1 MAQLNEVK
9 RMQQL
14 AGILK
19 ESQLNEDYL
28 ELKSL
33 GKQLYSALKKKGYEV
48 EIKEN
53 SKKSTFAGG
62 DPLVGTKDSKYLN
75 SKGGTVEIHQFSD
88 AEQIGV
94 FIPAYAVLYQF
105 IVDPANKSYLEQLY
119 TKKRGKPGGELD
131 EPAKY
136 FSNLKDILFGENGK
150 VASSSNVMEDPE
162 IKKSI
167 AKLGQELLSIIK
179 SKKPNMLLSFRDTDT
194 SYAMNFAEPKTAKG
208 GAVNPK
214 QRPNAPKPAAAAA
227 PAAAA
232 PVAESIEQAVNEA
245 LKAYRKKK

>member
-1 MAQLNEVK
+1 
-9 RMQQL
+9 MQQL
-14 AGILK
+14 AGLIT

-62 DPLVGTKDSKYLN
+62 DSLVGTKDSKYLN

-136 FSNLKDILFGENGK
+136 FSNLKDILFGEDGK
-150 VASSSNVMEDPE
+150 VASSSNVMKDPE

-208 GAVNPK
+208 GAVNPN
-214 QRPNAPKPAAAAA
+214 QRPNAPKPAPAAPAAA
-227 PAAAA
+227 PAAPA
-232 PVAESIEQAVNEA
+232 PQAESIEQAVNEA
-245 LKAYRKKK
+245 LRRYRRSK